1 MSWYAFANNKSS
13 KIHVSNL
20 QICTFSH
27 CQIEYKMSK
36 KNDFAQSLSGLSE
49 ADLTAKIKEDEMR
62 MKKLTFAHAIAPLE
76 NPQSIRVLR
85 RDIARLKTQLRKTQI
100 GA

>member
-1 MSWYAFANNKSS
+1 
-13 KIHVSNL
+13 
-20 QICTFSH
+20 
-27 CQIEYKMSK
+27 MSK
-36 KNDFAQSLSGLSE
+36 RNEFAQSLTGLSE

-76 NPQSIRVLR
+76 NPQSIRALR

>member
-1 MSWYAFANNKSS
+1 
-13 KIHVSNL
+13 
-20 QICTFSH
+20 
-27 CQIEYKMSK
+27 MSK
-36 KNDFAQSLSGLSE
+36 TNEFTQTLKGLSE
-49 ADLTAKIKEDEMR
+49 TDLKAKIKEDEMR

-76 NPQSIRVLR
+76 NPQSIRALR